1 MNFRSLSTND
11 ENRVHGESADSTPL
25 LRTTTWKAV
34 HMSLAD
40 RWWSPSQSYAS
51 DILTLLDEDTD
62 RRVAHWR
69 GTDFSCG
76 DMIRSVGAAFVALR
90 DSGVAEGDMV
100 AVLLA
105 PNTPETLAVRYA
117 THLLGGAVCYLRTT
131 NPGTKTTLLP
141 QDHQLQ
147 ILRDTEAVT
156 VYTDAEC
163 LDRAVDI
170 AGQFGVPVTKAAE
183 DQQVSALADDGRP
196 TAVTWRPDT
205 LAVISYTSGS
215 TGRPKGIRLSGHAW
229 EATVRGWMELGHE
242 AHCTSILVST
252 PLSHGVAAMA
262 DAVLLLGGT
271 LHLQE
276 RFDPEGFIDAV
287 AAEPEVDWT
296 FMATNHVFQL
306 IDHLLDRGICDR
318 TAAEAAGLSS
328 LKRIVYGGSAAA
340 PARTTQAYGLLGPI
354 LWQGYAATECGRIT
368 TLTPDEHADAELSAT
383 VGRPF
388 SGVEIAIC
396 DSESGDALST
406 GEVGEICV
414 RSPQTMDGYNGE
426 PDLTARALR
435 QGWYFTGDVGRLDDR
450 GYLTL
455 LSRVADVIKVGGV
468 KVHPL
473 ILEAEITNHQGVR
486 NAAVYGVRD
495 ADGSEH
501 IHAAIEC
508 DPAEGAVNIDGI
520 RAGIAKN
527 LSDIH
532 VPEKITLLNELPLN
546 SNGKPD
552 KPLLRAECN

>member
-1 MNFRSLSTND
+1 
-11 ENRVHGESADSTPL
+11 
-25 LRTTTWKAV
+25 
-34 HMSLAD
+34 
-40 RWWSPSQSYAS
+40 
-51 DILTLLDEDTD
+51 
-62 RRVAHWR
+62 
-69 GTDFSCG
+69 
-76 DMIRSVGAAFVALR
+76 
-90 DSGVAEGDMV
+90 MV

-131 NPGTKTTLLP
+131 NPGTKTTLIP
-141 QDHQLQ
+141 QDHQIQ
-147 ILRDTEAVT
+147 ILRETGAVT

-163 LDRAVDI
+163 QNRAVDI
-170 AGQFGVPVTKAAE
+170 ARQFGVPVTKAAADAPALPLTRE
-183 DQQVSALADDGRP
+183 NTPSALK
-196 TAVTWRPDT
+196 WHPDA

-215 TGRPKGIRLSGHAW
+215 TGRPKGIRLSGRAW
-229 EATVRGWMELGHE
+229 EATVRGWMELGNQ
-242 AHCTSILVST
+242 ADCASILVST

-276 RFDPEGFIDAV
+276 RFDPEEFVGVV
-287 AAEPEVDWT
+287 AAEPEIDWT

-306 IDHLLDRGICDR
+306 IDYLLDQGIGDR
-318 TAAEAAGLSS
+318 PAVEAAGLSS

-340 PARTTQAYGLLGPI
+340 PARTTQAHRLLGPI

-368 TLTPDEHADAELSAT
+368 TLTPDEHADADLSAT

-388 SGVEIAIC
+388 TGVEIAIC
-396 DSESGDALST
+396 DSESGAALAT
-406 GEVGEICV
+406 GEVGEVCV

-426 PDLTARALR
+426 PELTARALR
-435 QGWYFTGDVGRLDDR
+435 HGWYYTGDVGYLDDR

-473 ILEAEITNHQGVR
+473 ILEAEITNHPGVR

-508 DPAEGAVNIDGI
+508 DPTEGAVDVDSI
-520 RAGIAKN
+520 RVGIAQN

-532 VPEKITLLNELPLN
+532 VPEKITLLNKLPLN